1 MNSTMKTNK
10 YIVVLLAAV
19 MVLSS
24 CSNML
29 EKEPYGQLTEDLID
43 ESAMA
48 GLLAASYAGL
58 NPHFFDDNNNAF
70 AGPSTNWI
78 FDVRSDDGLK
88 GGGATSMEGN
98 IHNLEVGI
106 VNSDDYSVLFKWKNN
121 YFVLARVNKALVALE
136 GASGLANKDHIRG
149 ELLTLRAY
157 YYFDLARIYRDGC
170 LVLYTENENPSE
182 KSNNATH
189 EQVYAQ
195 IIADLEE
202 AYQLMGSKRLAA
214 GRFEKYT
221 AAALLAKVYA
231 QIANEPWAPA
241 NSWDKVI
248 EYAEAVIKSGNYS
261 LYPHFQDMSVI
272 EFNNT
277 YESIIAMQCSTA
289 DDYATYNRSNLL
301 NKTYSDKNIYG
312 TADDFF
318 YGSQSLA
325 DAFRVDANGLPYLD
339 GEPEGHVGL
348 QALNDTMAAAGIT
361 ELINATNYTGQ
372 VDPRLDFTVGRLG
385 YPFRGYTYNSKWCR
399 VINLYGQF
407 SNKKDCP
414 DPTDSRVSKAFP
426 WGASPLNFVF
436 LRYADILLLA
446 AEGYVESTTQQ
457 NLGKATDYVNEVRQ
471 KALNSIDPTYI
482 PVDLNLDNMG
492 EYNVGMYPTFT
503 DKEYARKA
511 VRMERRLELAL
522 EGHRWFDLIRWGKQ
536 NAVQTMNDYFQS
548 EQLFHTYYKGKVMTE
563 ENLFFPTPYEEI
575 VNSNGMYQ

>member
-1 MNSTMKTNK
+1 MKTNK

-24 CSNML
+24 CSSLL

-214 GRFEKYT
+214 GRF
-221 AAALLAKVYA
+221 
-231 QIANEPWAPA
+231 
-241 NSWDKVI
+241 
-248 EYAEAVIKSGNYS
+248 
-261 LYPHFQDMSVI
+261 
-272 EFNNT
+272 
-277 YESIIAMQCSTA
+277 
-289 DDYATYNRSNLL
+289 
-301 NKTYSDKNIYG
+301 
-312 TADDFF
+312 
-318 YGSQSLA
+318 
-325 DAFRVDANGLPYLD
+325 
-339 GEPEGHVGL
+339 
-348 QALNDTMAAAGIT
+348 GI
-361 ELINATNYTGQ
+361 
-372 VDPRLDFTVGRLG
+372 
-385 YPFRGYTYNSKWCR
+385 
-399 VINLYGQF
+399 
-407 SNKKDCP
+407 
-414 DPTDSRVSKAFP
+414 DS
-426 WGASPLNFVF
+426 
-436 LRYADILLLA
+436 
-446 AEGYVESTTQQ
+446 
-457 NLGKATDYVNEVRQ
+457 
-471 KALNSIDPTYI
+471 
-482 PVDLNLDNMG
+482 
-492 EYNVGMYPTFT
+492 
-503 DKEYARKA
+503 
-511 VRMERRLELAL
+511 
-522 EGHRWFDLIRWGKQ
+522 
-536 NAVQTMNDYFQS
+536 
-548 EQLFHTYYKGKVMTE
+548 
-563 ENLFFPTPYEEI
+563 
-575 VNSNGMYQ
+575 